1 MLTHALNVHLADIRL
16 PWLLSVN
23 YAPRDSIRCSTVVIA
38 RLAPVGGIL
47 ALLQLRVSNVTVECG
62 PRWAMTAVWSAQPAR
77 ERNLGTTSAL
87 SVNQDESRQVVLP
100 FAKIAPSLLIH
111 PGTLRAVSI
120 ARQEVFLKQAR
131 HRANSVQRVID
142 RTLNLQ
148 RVRNAR
154 RGGWQ

>member
-23 YAPRDSIRCSTVVIA
+23 YAPRGSIRCSTVVIA
-38 RLAPVGGIL
+38 RLAPVGGFL

-77 ERNLGTTSAL
+77 KRNLGTTSAL

-100 FAKIAPSLLIH
+100 FAKIAPSLLIRLKATFG
-111 PGTLRAVSI
+111 GTTAARYDFGGLRKLDLES
-120 ARQEVFLKQAR
+120 
-131 HRANSVQRVID
+131 
-142 RTLNLQ
+142 
-148 RVRNAR
+148 
-154 RGGWQ
+154 